1 MIVGVNLTDNQLT
14 FIKHNDDTPQ
24 QELIDCICGYIKC
37 YDMMYRKLDCSMI
50 AFATNNHV
58 TANENGFIF
67 LDGIEIGHLEIQ
79 SQRLTVYIP
88 YHGNAEF
95 PEVIKSTIEKYWGE
109 IEPLHQAIIERMKFE
124 FA

>member
-24 QELIDCICGYIKC
+24 QELIDCISGYIKC
-37 YDMMYRKLDCSMI
+37 YHMMYHKLDCSMI

-67 LDGIEIGHLEIQ
+67 LDNIKIGHLEIQ

-95 PEVIKSTIEKYWGE
+95 PDVIKSTIEKYWNE
-109 IEPLHQAIIERMKFE
+109 IEPIQQAIIERMKFE